1 MPSSLQREIFKK
13 QPFRSPHQEAYL
25 NLVRSASLLESRVER
40 LLKPH
45 GLSPATYN
53 VLRILRGAGEDGRK
67 CHEIGEHMI
76 TRVPDI
82 TRLVDRL
89 ERAALARRE
98 RCDKDRR
105 AVFVRITPAGLKL
118 LARIDE
124 PLLELHAQ
132 QLGHMTRKQLDALSE
147 LLALARRPEL
157 AP

>member
-1 MPSSLQREIFKK
+1 MPSALQREIFKK
-13 QPFRSPHQEAYL
+13 QPFRSPEQEAYL
-25 NLVRSASLLESRVER
+25 NLVRSASLLESHIEH

-53 VLRILRGAGEDGRK
+53 VLRILRGAGDDGRK

-89 ERAALARRE
+89 EKADLARRE
-98 RCDKDRR
+98 RCEMDRR
-105 AVFVRITPAGLKL
+105 AVYVHITPAGQKL
-118 LARIDE
+118 LAKLDE
-124 PLLELHAQ
+124 PILELHKK

-147 LLALARRPEL
+147 LLALARRSEA